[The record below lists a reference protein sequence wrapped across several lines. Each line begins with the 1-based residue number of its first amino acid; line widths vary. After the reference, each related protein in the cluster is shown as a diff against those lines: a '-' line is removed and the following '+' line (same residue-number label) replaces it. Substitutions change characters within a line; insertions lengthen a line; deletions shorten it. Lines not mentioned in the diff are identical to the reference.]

1 MNADAKNSKLTP
13 AHLKELPDASF
24 DLVDKWRDPF
34 IEELHQVRARLLAK
48 ANGDMHQLVL
58 NAHQT
63 AVAHGFAAQQDLLA

>member
-1 MNADAKNSKLTP
+1 MTANTKISKPTP
-13 AHLKELPDASF
+13 ARVEELPFASF
-24 DLVDKWRDPF
+24 DLADKWRDPF

-63 AVAHGFAAQQDLLA
+63 AVAHGFAAR

>member
-1 MNADAKNSKLTP
+1 MNANAKISKPTP
-13 AHLKELPDASF
+13 AYLHEFPFASF
-24 DLVDKWRDPF
+24 DLADKWRDPF

-63 AVAHGFAAQQDLLA
+63 AVAHGFAAR